1 MKLSVIVPCFN
12 VMDTIAFQLEA
23 LANQQCSDPWE
34 IIVADNGST
43 DDTVAIVKQYQH
55 RIPHLRFVEAS
66 ARRGSAHA
74 RNVAVSVAKSEALA
88 FCDADDEVAPG
99 WVAAMISALSKHDLV
114 AGCNEYSKLNQP
126 WVIQC
131 CGYREGNGVNK
142 HPYFPYAGA
151 SNLGVKRSVHEMV
164 GGFDETMLSLQ
175 DVDYCWRIQE
185 KGKTLDCAKDALV
198 HFRFRN
204 TIGGMYRR
212 YWKLA
217 CYDVL
222 LHKKHQQV
230 GMPKLIKWQ
239 GFVKDAVILPLKFML
254 RVRDR
259 ESLVRWL
266 LDFAWFAGHLQGCI
280 KYRYLP

>member
-12 VMDTIAFQLEA
+12 AADTIAFQLEA
-23 LANQQCSDPWE
+23 LAKQQCSEPWE
-34 IIVADNGST
+34 IVVADNGST
-43 DDTVAIVKQYQH
+43 DDTVAIIKQYQH

-66 ARRGSAHA
+66 ARRGSAYA
-74 RNVAVSVAKSEALA
+74 RNVGASVAKSEAFA

-99 WVAAMISALSKHDLV
+99 WVAAMIEALSKHDLV

-126 WVIQC
+126 WVIEC
-131 CGYREGNGVNK
+131 CAYTEGNGVNK

-185 KGKTLDCAKDALV
+185 AGKTLECAKDALV

-204 TIGGMYRR
+204 TIEGLYRR
-212 YWKLA
+212 SWKLA

-239 GFVKDAVILPLKFML
+239 GFVKDAVILALKFML

-266 LDFAWFAGHLQGCI
+266 LNFAWFAGHLHGCI
-280 KYRYLP
+280 KYKYLP

>member
-1 MKLSVIVPCFN
+1 MNLSVIVPCFN
-12 VMDTIAFQLEA
+12 AADTIAFQLEA
-23 LANQQCSDPWE
+23 LAKQQCSKPWE
-34 IIVADNGST
+34 IVVADNGST
-43 DDTVAIVKQYQH
+43 DDTVGIIKQYQH
-55 RIPHLRFVEAS
+55 HIPHLRFVEAS
-66 ARRGSAHA
+66 ARRGSAYA
-74 RNVAVSVAKSEALA
+74 RNIGASVAKSEALA

-99 WVAAMISALSKHDLV
+99 WVAAMIEALSKHDFV
-114 AGCNEYSKLNQP
+114 AGCNEYSKLNQL

-131 CGYREGNGVNK
+131 CEYREGNGVNK

-185 KGKTLDCAKDALV
+185 AGKTLDSAKDALV

-204 TIGGMYRR
+204 TIGGLYRR

-239 GFVKDAVILPLKFML
+239 GFVKDAVILPVKFML
-254 RVRDR
+254 RVRNR
-259 ESLVRWL
+259 ETLVRWL

>member
-1 MKLSVIVPCFN
+1 MNLSVIVPCFN
-12 VMDTIAFQLEA
+12 SADTIAFQLEA

-34 IIVADNGST
+34 IVVADNGST
-43 DDTVAIVKQYQH
+43 DDTVAIIKQYQQH
-55 RIPHLRFVEAS
+55 IPHLRFVEAS

-74 RNVAVSVAKSEALA
+74 RNVGVSVAKSEALA
-88 FCDADDEVAPG
+88 FCDADDEVDRG
-99 WVAAMISALSKHDLV
+99 WVAAMIKALSNYDLV
-114 AGCNEYSKLNQP
+114 AGSNEYSKLNQL
-126 WVIQC
+126 WVIEC

-164 GGFDETMLSLQ
+164 GGFDETMFSLQ

-185 KGKTLDCAKDALV
+185 AGKTLNSAKDARV

-204 TIGGMYRR
+204 TVEGLYRR
-212 YWKLA
+212 SWKLG
-217 CYDVL
+217 CYDIL
-222 LHKKHQQV
+222 LHQKHQQV

-239 GFVKDAVILPLKFML
+239 EFVKEAVILALKFIL

-259 ESLVRWL
+259 ESWVKWL

-280 KYRYLP
+280 KYKYIP

>member
-1 MKLSVIVPCFN
+1 MNLSVIVPCFN
-12 VMDTIAFQLEA
+12 SADTIAFQLEA

-34 IIVADNGST
+34 IVVADNGST
-43 DDTVAIVKQYQH
+43 DDTVAIIKQYQQH
-55 RIPHLRFVEAS
+55 IPHLRFVEAF

-74 RNVAVSVAKSEALA
+74 RNVGVSVAKSEALA
-88 FCDADDEVAPG
+88 FCDADDEVDRG
-99 WVAAMISALSKHDLV
+99 WVAAMIKALSNYDLV
-114 AGCNEYSKLNQP
+114 AGSNEYSKLNQL

-131 CGYREGNGVNK
+131 CRYTEGNGVNK

-164 GGFDETMLSLQ
+164 GGFDETMFSLQ

-185 KGKTLDCAKDALV
+185 AGKTLNSAKDALV

-204 TIGGMYRR
+204 TVEGLYRR
-212 YWKLA
+212 AWKLG
-217 CYDVL
+217 CYDIL
-222 LHKKHQQV
+222 LHQKHQQV

-239 GFVKDAVILPLKFML
+239 GFVKEAVILALKFIL

-259 ESLVRWL
+259 ESWIKWL

-280 KYRYLP
+280 KYKYLP

>member
-12 VMDTIAFQLEA
+12 AADTIAFQLEA
-23 LANQQCSDPWE
+23 LAKQQCSEPWE
-34 IIVADNGST
+34 IVVADNGST
-43 DDTVAIVKQYQH
+43 DDTVAIIKQYQH

-66 ARRGSAHA
+66 ARRGSAYA
-74 RNVAVSVAKSEALA
+74 RNVGASVAKGVAFA

-99 WVAAMISALSKHDLV
+99 WVAAMIEALSKHDLV

-126 WVIQC
+126 WVIEC
-131 CGYREGNGVNK
+131 CAYAEGNGVNK

-185 KGKTLDCAKDALV
+185 AGKTLDCAKDALV

-204 TIGGMYRR
+204 TIEGLYRR
-212 YWKLA
+212 SWKLA

-239 GFVKDAVILPLKFML
+239 GFVKDAVILALKFML

-266 LDFAWFAGHLQGCI
+266 LNFAWFAGHLHGCI
-280 KYRYLP
+280 KYKYLP